1 MKIKRKI
8 FLSAFVFGLLLTS
21 VINAQTL
28 SFTRFTTDE
37 GLPQNSVY
45 SIIQDHN
52 DFLWFATEEGV
63 ARFDG
68 TEFVT
73 FTINDG
79 LPYNHV
85 RAIFEDFSGNIWFGT
100 NQGLGVLY
108 KDSSKIVA
116 IKDSSALPLSNDF
129 VYSIAQSKDSTIF
142 FVTGHNGL
150 YYLRNEKFYKTELN
164 GKFFP
169 DSLLTVYVDK
179 SNTLWVGSL
188 DKGLWKAENS
198 DIDLLHKVAFVK
210 LKKIIK
216 IYQDNKNNIWISGN
230 GKAVVL
236 TGRKVNE
243 LKFLGSAT
251 VAFFFEDVSNK
262 IWIGTENDGV
272 FVYDAGEIENYR
284 EENGLSANALLS
296 GIEDKRGD
304 IWFGFRDGG
313 VSRLPVEKFI
323 IYTKENGLA
332 SNAVFGI
339 YKDRW
344 NRLWFGHWQRGVTLF
359 FRNRS
364 KILTDKNG
372 VPGNGAATFIQPN
385 PTDVFIGAVK
395 GIAIYRNGTIED
407 SIRLFPE
414 SNNDYILSFLKK
426 NDSLLIVGTSDGVR
440 YFSLKSNKFL
450 QNKPAS
456 WDTLRK
462 SWVQYLFKDYN
473 NNICVTT
480 DPKGVFYFDEKDSLV
495 KRLTKDD
502 GLLSNTVYWGL
513 QNEKGDYW
521 FFTDLG
527 ISIYDGENFTS
538 VTTEDGLPANTCYYG
553 VEEGDY
559 IFVGTPQ
566 GVARI
571 NYVKYDK
578 IKKDAIKVYTS
589 KDGFAGTEMNMFG
602 VFKDKK
608 GNLFFASQKGV
619 TQLNPNEKPRQFPS
633 ATYIR
638 NIKIITE
645 DTEIDT
651 LPHTLMTLDYYMN
664 NITIDYRGV
673 VFSDPDKIYY
683 KYMLEGIDKYWTE
696 TKEHTITYRALPP
709 GQYTFRVRCRNQDGI
724 WSNKDATVSFVIT
737 PPFWDTWWF
746 RALLLIALIA
756 GAYGLSV
763 YKTQQVRKRNL
774 ELARLVRERTKE
786 LQEEKDKTDELIH
799 NILPAQAVVEL
810 KTKGYV
816 EPRKFES
823 VTILFTDF
831 KDFTI
836 QASKLPADELVDEL
850 NKIFLE
856 FDNIVEEFG
865 LEKLKTIGDAY
876 MAASGLPQVTDDHA
890 ERVVRAALKMHDF
903 IKNNRAFFRVKWQ
916 MRAGVHTGNVVAGVV
931 GSKKFTYD
939 IWGDTVNIASRMESS
954 GVPGFVNVSASTYE
968 LIKDKF
974 VCQYRG
980 KIDAKG
986 KGKMDM
992 YLVLREK

>member
-1 MKIKRKI
+1 VRVNLKI
-8 FLSAFVFGLLLTS
+8 FLLILLLIFTADYY
-21 VINAQTL
+21 AQTL
-28 SFTRFTTDE
+28 SFTQFTTDD

-63 ARFDG
+63 SKFDG
-68 TEFVT
+68 TEFV
-73 FTINDG
+73 NYSVKDG

-85 RAIFEDFSGNIWFGT
+85 RVIFEDADSNIWFGT

-108 KDSSKIVA
+108 SDSARIVA
-116 IKDSSALPLSNDF
+116 VADTTVLPLMKDF
-129 VYSIAQSKDSTIF
+129 VYSIAQSRDSTVF
-142 FVTGHNGL
+142 FATGTSGL
-150 YYLRNEKFYKTELN
+150 FYLRNNEFHKAEIKNVRL
-164 GKFFP
+164 P
-169 DSLLTVYVDK
+169 DSLLYVYVDPE
-179 SNTLWVGSL
+179 NTLWLGTAK
-188 DKGLWKAENS
+188 KGLWKAENCE
-198 DIDLLHKVAFVK
+198 INRLHRVGFVK
-210 LKKIIK
+210 QKRIIK
-216 IYQDNKNNIWISGN
+216 LYRDKRGNLWVSGSN
-230 GKAVVL
+230 GSFILRGK
-236 TGRKVNE
+236 KVSP
-243 LKFLGSAT
+243 LSFLGSAT
-251 VAFFFEDVSNK
+251 AAFFFEDLSGK

-272 FVYDAGEIENYR
+272 FVYDAGEVENYR
-284 EENGLSANALLS
+284 QENGLSGNSLLS

-313 VSRLPVEKFI
+313 VSRLPIEKFI
-323 IYTKENGLA
+323 IYNKENGLA
-332 SNAVFGI
+332 NNAVFGI
-339 YKDRW
+339 FKDRW
-344 NRLWFGHWQRGVTLF
+344 SRLWFGHWLSGVTLY
-359 FRNRS
+359 FRNQS
-364 KILTDKNG
+364 KILTDKDG
-372 VPGNGAATFIQPN
+372 IPGNGAAAFIQPN
-385 PTDVFIGAVK
+385 PVDVYIGAIK
-395 GIAIYRNGTIED
+395 GISIYRNGSVQD

-414 SNNDYILSFLKK
+414 DNNDYVLSFLK
-426 NDSLLIVGTSDGVR
+426 NSDSVLYVGTTDGMR
-440 YFSLKSNKFL
+440 FFSLKQKKFL
-450 QNKPAS
+450 PENPK
-456 WDTLRK
+456 WDTLK
-462 SWVQYLFKDYN
+462 DSWVQHIFKDFDGN
-473 NNICVTT
+473 VCVTT
-480 DPKGVFYFDEKDSLV
+480 DPKGVFFFRGDSLV
-495 KRLTKDD
+495 KTLTKKN
-502 GLLSNTVYWGL
+502 GLLSNTVFWAL

-521 FFTDLG
+521 FFTDVG
-527 ISIYDGENFTS
+527 INIYNGEKCTSIKVD
-538 VTTEDGLPANTCYYG
+538 DGLPANTCYFG

-571 NYVKYDK
+571 DYVNYERL
-578 IKKDAIKVYTS
+578 KKDAIKIYTK

-602 VFKDKK
+602 VFKDKR
-608 GNLFFASQKGV
+608 GNLFFASQNGV

-638 NIKIITE
+638 NVKIITE
-645 DTEIDT
+645 EAEIDT
-651 LPHTLMTLDYYMN
+651 VPRTQMNLAYYMN

-673 VFSDPDKIYY
+673 VFTDPDKIFYRY
-683 KYMLEGIDKYWTE
+683 KLEGIDKSWTE

-709 GQYTFRVRCRNQDGI
+709 GTYVFRVRCRNQDGI
-724 WSNKDATVSFVIT
+724 WSNKDATVSFIIT

-746 RALLLIALIA
+746 RTLFVLVLIS
-756 GAYGLSV
+756 GAYGMYI

-774 ELARLVRERTKE
+774 ELAKLVRERTKE

-816 EPRKFES
+816 EPRLFES

-831 KDFTI
+831 KDFTV
-836 QASKLPADELVDEL
+836 QASNLPPGELVDEL

-856 FDNIVEEFG
+856 FDNIIEEFG

-876 MAASGLPQVTDDHA
+876 MAASGLPQITDDHA
-890 ERVVRAALKMHDF
+890 ERVVRAALKMQEF
-903 IKNNRAFFRVKWQ
+903 IKSNQAFFRVKWK
-916 MRAGVHTGNVVAGVV
+916 MRAGVHTGTVVAGVV

-980 KIDAKG
+980 KVDAKG

>member
-1 MKIKRKI
+1 MKKYWKI
-8 FLSAFVFGLLLTS
+8 LLFFYGTFLLTS
-21 VINAQTL
+21 NIYAQTL
-28 SFTRFTTDE
+28 SFTQFTTDE

-63 ARFDG
+63 AKFDG
-68 TEFVT
+68 TEFINY
-73 FTINDG
+73 TINDG

-85 RAIFEDFSGNIWFGT
+85 RVIFEDFSNNIWFGT

-108 KDSSKIVA
+108 CDSNKVIA
-116 IKDSSALPLSNDF
+116 IKDSNALPLSKDF
-129 VYSIAQSKDSTIF
+129 IYSIAQSKDSTLF
-142 FVTGHNGL
+142 FVTGNNGL
-150 YYLRNEKFYKTELN
+150 FYYKKRKFVKVDFLKKN
-164 GKFFP
+164 LP
-169 DSLLTVYVDK
+169 DSLLTVYVDSK
-179 SNTLWVGSL
+179 NTLWVGT
-188 DKGLWKAENS
+188 KNNGLWKAENAEIS
-198 DIDLLHKVAFVK
+198 ALHKVAFVK
-210 LKKIIK
+210 LKKVIK
-216 IYQDNKNNIWISGN
+216 IYRDKKDRVWISGN
-230 GKAVVL
+230 NKAVIL
-236 TGRKVNE
+236 NGRKVNY
-243 LKFLGSAT
+243 LDFLGQSTAS
-251 VAFFFEDVSNK
+251 FFFEDVSGK

-272 FVYDAGEIENYR
+272 FVYDDGEIENYT
-284 EENGLSANALLS
+284 EKNGLSGNALLS
-296 GIEDKRGD
+296 GLEDKRGD

-323 IYTKENGLA
+323 IYTEKNGLA
-332 SNAVFGI
+332 SNTVFGI
-339 YKDRW
+339 FKDRW

-359 FRNRS
+359 YRNKS
-364 KILTDKNG
+364 KILTEKDG
-372 VPGNGAATFIQPN
+372 VTGNGAATFIQPN
-385 PTDVFIGAVK
+385 PTDVYIGAVK
-395 GIAIYRNGTIED
+395 GIAIYRNGGIQD
-407 SIRLFPE
+407 SIRLFE
-414 SNNDYILSFLKK
+414 DANNEYILSFLKK
-426 NDSLLIVGTSDGVR
+426 SDSLLFVGTTNGIKF
-440 YFSLKSNKFL
+440 FSFNEKKFFSPDS
-450 QNKPAS
+450 Q
-456 WDTLRK
+456 WDTLRN
-462 SWVQYLFKDYN
+462 SWVQYLFRDYD
-473 NNICVTT
+473 NNICITT
-480 DPKGVFYFDEKDSLV
+480 DPKGVFFFKDDSLI
-495 KRLTKDD
+495 KHLTSDN
-502 GLLSNTVYWGL
+502 GLLSNTVYWAL
-513 QNEKGDYW
+513 QNEKGNYW

-527 ISIYDGENFTS
+527 ISIFDGEKFTS
-538 VTTEDGLPANTCYYG
+538 IKVEDGLPANTCYFG

-571 NYVKYDK
+571 NYVKYPAL
-578 IKKDAIKVYTS
+578 KKDAIKIYTK

-602 VFKDKK
+602 VFKDRK
-608 GNLFFASQKGV
+608 GNLYFASQKGV

-633 ATYIR
+633 STYIR
-638 NIKIITE
+638 NVKIITE
-645 DTEIDT
+645 ETEIDT
-651 LPHTLMTLDYYMN
+651 LPHSQMKLEYYMN

-683 KYMLEGIDKYWTE
+683 KYKLEGIDKYWTE

-709 GQYTFRVRCRNQDGI
+709 GKYVFRVRCRNQDGI
-724 WSNKDATVSFVIT
+724 WSNKDATVSFIIT

-746 RALLLIALIA
+746 RAMLVIALVA

-810 KTKGYV
+810 KNKGFV
-816 EPRKFES
+816 EPRLFES

-831 KDFTI
+831 KDFTM
-836 QASKLPADELVDEL
+836 QASKLPPGELVDEL

-856 FDNIVEEFG
+856 FDNIIEEFG

-876 MAASGLPQVTDDHA
+876 MAASGLPQITDDHA
-890 ERVVRAALKMHDF
+890 ERVVRAALKMQDF
-903 IKNNRAFFRVKWQ
+903 IKSNRALFRVKWQ

-954 GVPGFVNVSASTYE
+954 GVPGYVNISAATYE

-980 KIDAKG
+980 KVDAKG

-992 YLVLREK
+992 YLVIREK